1 MKLKNIFLVF
11 VLGAIWGFSSCSS
24 EEIIDTPQNGEAT
37 LSISLSVND
46 IETKAGEQ
54 IATSEEL
61 QISNCHIVVF
71 DNESGVTNGK
81 FITSFD
87 FSDGDGLTGDNNNYT
102 CTSQQI
108 RTFGLKRNVKFLA
121 IANIDK
127 NVNQLEDVA
136 GKSYSEY
143 LNAVVTSSS
152 FNSTSLVKVGEK
164 DYLIEKD
171 KSYTV
176 EIKLTQL
183 TARFDFEGITMGGGN
198 SASKAASSNESYR
211 YEFLTK
217 TELDEHQSLKNAM
230 SNVFYYGGGSWSGNS
245 FQAEYGSQRVIG
257 IKITKTTS
265 QPSGTQFSDT
275 KVWGINKKSIIGA
288 YKGGSNDASE
298 SPVEGVTF
306 GERFYTYKNVSDEF
320 KVNVVK
326 SSNQSVFYGYIYQ
339 SDYYGYG
346 WSPSLNNLSS
356 ESDVYNEKNQKITIK
371 NISWGN
377 NGSQGETF
385 TLDLS
390 KVDFENGKRYTIKG
404 TYNPTVSAEID
415 WVVQDWSSKENINIG
430 FN

>member
-46 IETKAGEQ
+46 LETKAGEQ

-183 TARFDFEGITMGGGN
+183 TARFDFEGITIGGR
-198 SASKAASSNESYR
+198 EQC
-211 YEFLTK
+211 F
-217 TELDEHQSLKNAM
+217 
-230 SNVFYYGGGSWSGNS
+230 
-245 FQAEYGSQRVIG
+245 
-257 IKITKTTS
+257 
-265 QPSGTQFSDT
+265 
-275 KVWGINKKSIIGA
+275 
-288 YKGGSNDASE
+288 
-298 SPVEGVTF
+298 
-306 GERFYTYKNVSDEF
+306 
-320 KVNVVK
+320 
-326 SSNQSVFYGYIYQ
+326 
-339 SDYYGYG
+339 
-346 WSPSLNNLSS
+346 
-356 ESDVYNEKNQKITIK
+356 
-371 NISWGN
+371 
-377 NGSQGETF
+377 
-385 TLDLS
+385 
-390 KVDFENGKRYTIKG
+390 
-404 TYNPTVSAEID
+404 
-415 WVVQDWSSKENINIG
+415 
-430 FN
+430 

>member
-11 VLGAIWGFSSCSS
+11 VLGTIWGFSSCSS
-24 EEIIDTPQNGEAT
+24 EEVIDIPENGEAT

-46 IETKAGEQ
+46 IQTKADEK
-54 IATSEEL
+54 IAAPEEL

-71 DNESGVTNGK
+71 DNEEGSANGK

-87 FSDGDGLTGDNNNYT
+87 FSKDNGLTGMDNNYT

-164 DYLIEKD
+164 DCLIEKD

-211 YEFLTK
+211 YKFLTE
-217 TELDEHQSLKNAM
+217 TELNEHQSLKNAM
-230 SNVFYYGGGSWSGNS
+230 SNVFYSGGSWNGNS
-245 FQAEYGSQRVIG
+245 FQAKYSSQRVIG

-288 YKGGSNDASE
+288 YNGGSNGASE
-298 SPVEGVTF
+298 YPVVGVAF

-320 KVNVVK
+320 KVTVVK

-356 ESDVYNEKNQKITIK
+356 KSDVYNEKNQKFTIK

>member
-11 VLGAIWGFSSCSS
+11 VLGTIWGFSSCSS
-24 EEIIDTPQNGEAT
+24 EEVIDIPENGEAT
-37 LSISLSVND
+37 LSIFLSVND
-46 IETKAGEQ
+46 IQTKADEK
-54 IATSEEL
+54 IAAPEEL

-71 DNESGVTNGK
+71 DNEEGSTNGK

-87 FSDGDGLTGDNNNYT
+87 FSKDNGLTGMDNNYT

-211 YEFLTK
+211 YVSFCK
-217 TELDEHQSLKNAM
+217 
-230 SNVFYYGGGSWSGNS
+230 YG
-245 FQAEYGSQRVIG
+245 
-257 IKITKTTS
+257 
-265 QPSGTQFSDT
+265 
-275 KVWGINKKSIIGA
+275 
-288 YKGGSNDASE
+288 
-298 SPVEGVTF
+298 
-306 GERFYTYKNVSDEF
+306 
-320 KVNVVK
+320 
-326 SSNQSVFYGYIYQ
+326 
-339 SDYYGYG
+339 
-346 WSPSLNNLSS
+346 
-356 ESDVYNEKNQKITIK
+356 
-371 NISWGN
+371 
-377 NGSQGETF
+377 
-385 TLDLS
+385 
-390 KVDFENGKRYTIKG
+390 
-404 TYNPTVSAEID
+404 
-415 WVVQDWSSKENINIG
+415 
-430 FN
+430 

>member
-11 VLGAIWGFSSCSS
+11 VLGTIWGFSSCSS
-24 EEIIDTPQNGEAT
+24 EEVIDIPENGEAT

-46 IETKAGEQ
+46 IQTKAGEQ

-71 DNESGVTNGK
+71 DNEEGSTNGK

-87 FSDGDGLTGDNNNYT
+87 FSKDNGLTGTNNNYT

-198 SASKAASSNESYR
+198 SASKAVSSNESYR

-230 SNVFYYGGGSWSGNS
+230 SNVFDYGGSWSENS
-245 FQAEYGSQRVIG
+245 FQANYGSQRVIG

-265 QPSGTQFSDT
+265 QPSETQFNDV

-288 YKGGSNDASE
+288 YNGGSNGASE
-298 SPVEGVTF
+298 YPVEGVAF
-306 GERFYTYKNVSDEF
+306 GERFYTYKNVSNEF
-320 KVNVVK
+320 KVIVVK
-326 SSNQSVFYGYIYQ
+326 KSTNQSVFYGYIYQ
-339 SDYYGYG
+339 TNYWGS
-346 WSPSLNNLSS
+346 WEPSLSSLSS
-356 ESDVYNEKNQKITIK
+356 ESYVYNDKSQRNKIK

-377 NGSQGETF
+377 SDSQGETF

-404 TYNPTVSAEID
+404 TYNPTVNAEID
-415 WVVQDWSSKENINIG
+415 WVVLDWSSKENINIG